1 MARWTDKYI
10 KNKFGPKL
18 AEYEITNE
26 DSDGYPYT
34 EYSYIL
40 VDDIPEK
47 YKTKFLRWVLEN
59 KIEICV
65 EKSEQKHKGT
75 VTEYVEKKA
84 VNSLHWEKWYSIYR

>member
-1 MARWTDKYI
+1 MAKWEDRYVSP
-10 KNKFGPKL
+10 KFGPKL

-34 EYSYIL
+34 EYFYVFI
-40 VDDIPEK
+40 DDIPEK

-65 EKSEQKHKGT
+65 EKSE
-75 VTEYVEKKA
+75 TEA
-84 VNSLHWEKWYSIYR
+84 